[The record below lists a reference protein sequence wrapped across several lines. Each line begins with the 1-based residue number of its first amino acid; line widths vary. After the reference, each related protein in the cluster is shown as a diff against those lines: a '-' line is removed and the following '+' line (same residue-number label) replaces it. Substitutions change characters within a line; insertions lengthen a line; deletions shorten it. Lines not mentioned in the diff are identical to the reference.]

1 MRAPREAPRARE
13 PPGARDASSDR
24 GAAPRRFV
32 EPQALRPTE
41 VRPKSLER
49 AVHTGATLSWPSTL
63 STGTPPARVND
74 PWTPLTR
81 SRSIAWAIAAHARA
95 FVPAPIPGSSA
106 RKRRESKNQAAS
118 RASIASLRVPREGH
132 GGGHCEGCVDR
143 SGHESTRGRHR
154 TRRSDSAGEASRGKD
169 QFARSHASPGEQIRG
184 SQWISCHRNSCHT
197 NHQSRVERIG
207 PSFRFVKTQKPRVTT
222 PRLALRSRV
231 RKSPLMAF
239 RTGMCPVVVRA

>member
-49 AVHTGATLSWPSTL
+49 AVNTGAMLSWPSTL
-63 STGTPPARVND
+63 STGTAPRARERPMDSIDALAIDRVGDRRARARVR
-74 PWTPLTR
+74 PRPYPAFGR
-81 SRSIAWAIAAHARA
+81 AHR
-95 FVPAPIPGSSA
+95 
-106 RKRRESKNQAAS
+106 KNQAAS

-231 RKSPLMAF
+231 R
-239 RTGMCPVVVRA
+239 